1 MNLGGQEMALQP
13 RRTIMFRRSIMALA
27 ALSLFSLP
35 AFAATEYW
43 VAKNATTDKCEVVA
57 RKPDGKSW
65 IEVGKIGH
73 KTRHEAQSALK
84 AAAECR

>member
-1 MNLGGQEMALQP
+1 
-13 RRTIMFRRSIMALA
+13 MFRRSVIALA

-43 VAKNATTDKCEVVA
+43 VAKSPSTHKCEVVA
-57 RKPDGKSW
+57 RKPDGKSL

-73 KTRHEAQSALK
+73 KTRHEAQRALK
-84 AAAECR
+84 ASAECR